1 MGHPGCLAARHNGT
15 MAMRPTQWLLL
26 VVQFYLYGV
35 GWLLAILLLRS
46 LRRVLWQYSLSSLSL
61 ASGMLLC
68 MLMSAETLSRPIP
81 YAVVSLILLIGFAYA
96 GNGSLMF
103 MQQPACRHRTLLL
116 ACGTACLPVLGLGLA
131 QCYDWRLAILSGECG
146 LLLLWATWHS
156 HAPSLR
162 EFPGLGTWL
171 LHLAASLFGLFF
183 LLRGVLHLLLG
194 EAVVPELYQP
204 SANNTLQA
212 VAFMVMSAIFN
223 LTATV
228 RIAARMARQ
237 LHKLSMHDP
246 LTGLQNRRALHT
258 QLTEPYLRQFR
269 CYSVIVLD
277 IDHFKR
283 INDRYGHSTGDAVL
297 ATVGGVLKQYGHE
310 YCQVF
315 RLGGEEFALI
325 LPGETQSRALVLAD
339 TLRRHIAR
347 STLPQA
353 DHAIALT
360 ASLGVAE
367 GDASRQRLEQVLDAA
382 DMAMYAA
389 KQQGRNCIQMANLAG
404 IPPLS

>member
-1 MGHPGCLAARHNGT
+1 MSHQGSLAAHPDEW

-35 GWLLAILLLRS
+35 GWLLAILLIRNMRHL
-46 LRRVLWQYSLSSLSL
+46 LWQYSLSSLCL

-68 MLMSAETLSRPIP
+68 MLLSPAQLAQPVP
-81 YAVVSLILLIGFAYA
+81 YTGVSLVLLVGFAYA
-96 GNGSLMF
+96 ANSSLMF
-103 MQQPACRHRTLLL
+103 MRLPALSHVRLLL
-116 ACGTACLPVLGLGLA
+116 GCTAASVPILLLGWLEWHG
-131 QCYDWRLAILSGECG
+131 WRLAVLSAESG
-146 LLLLWATWHS
+146 LLVLWATWHS
-156 HAPSLR
+156 HPVSMR

-183 LLRGVLHLLLG
+183 LMRAVLHLLLG
-194 EAVVPELYQP
+194 EGVVPELYQTND
-204 SANNTLQA
+204 NNLLQA

-237 LHKLSMHDP
+237 LHQLSLHDP

-258 QLTEPYLRQFR
+258 QLTEPYLQQFR
-269 CYSVIVLD
+269 CYSVIVID

-283 INDRYGHSTGDAVL
+283 INDRHGHSIGDAVL
-297 ATVGGVLKQYGHE
+297 ARVGHILKQYSHD
-310 YCQVF
+310 YCQAF

-325 LPGETQSRALVLAD
+325 LPGETQSRALALAD
-339 TLRRHIAR
+339 TLRRHIASR
-347 STLPQA
+347 PLTRGNC
-353 DHAIALT
+353 HIALT

-367 GDASRQRLEQVLDAA
+367 GQASRQRLEQVLDAA
-382 DMAMYAA
+382 DMAMYTA
-389 KQQGRNCIQMANLAG
+389 KQQGRNCVSAA
-404 IPPLS
+404 PPLADAPAG

>member
-1 MGHPGCLAARHNGT
+1 MTHRGSLAAHRNGW
-15 MAMRPTQWLLL
+15 MVMRPTQWLLL

-35 GWLLAILLLRS
+35 GWLLAILLIRNMRHL
-46 LRRVLWQYSLSSLSL
+46 LWQYSLSSLSL

-68 MLMSAETLSRPIP
+68 MLMSPATLAQPLP
-81 YAVVSLILLIGFAYA
+81 YAVVSLVLLVGFAYA
-96 GNGSLMF
+96 ANSSLMF
-103 MQQPACRHRTLLL
+103 MRLPALSHTQLLL
-116 ACGTACLPVLGLGLA
+116 GCLAASLPILLLGLLQWHA
-131 QCYDWRLAILSGECG
+131 WRLAVLSAQCG
-146 LLLLWATWHS
+146 LLILWSTWHS
-156 HAPSLR
+156 HPASMR

-183 LLRGVLHLLLG
+183 LMRAVLHLLLG
-194 EAVVPELYQP
+194 EGVVPELYQTND
-204 SANNTLQA
+204 NNLLQA

-237 LHKLSMHDP
+237 LHKLSLHDP

-258 QLTEPYLRQFR
+258 QLTEPYLQQFR
-269 CYSVIVLD
+269 CYSVIVID

-283 INDRYGHSTGDAVL
+283 INDRHGHSIGDAVL
-297 ATVGGVLKQYGHE
+297 ARVGRILKQYSHD
-310 YCQVF
+310 YCQAF

-325 LPGETQSRALVLAD
+325 LPGESQARALTLAE
-339 TLRRHIAR
+339 TLRRHIASSPLTR
-347 STLPQA
+347 GNC
-353 DHAIALT
+353 HIALT

-367 GDASRQRLEQVLDAA
+367 GQASRQRLEQVLDAA

-389 KQQGRNCIQMANLAG
+389 KQRGRNCVSAAPLLAEAA
-404 IPPLS
+404 PR